1 MKERYLQCSK
11 EECDL
16 LITLALKGDLE
27 NRFPLYIWTLYYV
40 IFIGIAFAYMTMYYV
55 RLGKTNITFMIGR
68 IIISYSLPPSDLFHN
83 LKKNNIF
90 SGLLK
95 MLLYLQ
101 PYYLCF
107 TR

>member
-68 IIISYSLPPSDLFHN
+68 IIISYSLSPSDLFHN
-83 LKKNNIF
+83 LKKIIF
-90 SGLLK
+90 LVGYSPPPKDVLVFAAFYG
-95 MLLYLQ
+95 
-101 PYYLCF
+101 P
-107 TR
+107 